1 VTKVAFQGELGAYSE
16 EAVTAL
22 FWGENVELMPCR
34 GFIDVVTA
42 VVDGHADR
50 GVLPVEN
57 SIIGR
62 VIAGADAASTVG
74 LRVLKKIA
82 LPIHH
87 CLLAPPGANLEGL
100 QRVLSHPA
108 AIAQCSRFLRAH
120 PRIEVIEWYDTAGA
134 ARDVALSSDPSTSA
148 IASRRAAERYKLEV
162 LVEGV
167 EDDARNETS
176 FVLVEKH

>member
-1 VTKVAFQGELGAYSE
+1 VTRVAFQGELGAYSE
-16 EAVTAL
+16 EAVSA
-22 FWGENVELMPCR
+22 FCGEDVDLMPCR

-62 VIAGADAASTVG
+62 VIAGADAAATVG
-74 LRVLKKIA
+74 LRVVQKIA

-87 CLLAPPGANLEGL
+87 CLLAPPGAHIDSL
-100 QRVLSHPA
+100 QRVLSHPV
-108 AIAQCSRFLRAH
+108 AIAQCSRFLREH

-148 IASRRAAERYKLEV
+148 IASRRAADRYKLEV
-162 LVEGV
+162 LLEGV
-167 EDDARNETS
+167 EDNARNETS